1 MQLEGQVAVITG
13 AGSGMG
19 ASTARYLANRG
30 VQVGLLDINK
40 QGLDEIANETSGVGV
55 ECDVSNADSMRD
67 SIDQIRERL
76 GNPRILVNCAG
87 IAPAKRIVGREG
99 AMPLDDFRR
108 VIEINLIGTFNA
120 MRCAAEIM
128 TQLDPVTDS
137 GERGVIICTASVA
150 AYEGQIGQAAYASS
164 KSGIV
169 GLTLPAAREFAKFG
183 VRVMTIAP
191 GLIGT
196 PMLLGMPEDVQT
208 SLAASVPFPK
218 RFGFPDEYSKLVEHI
233 ITNEILNGDVIRL
246 DGAIRLQPT

>member
-1 MQLEGQVAVITG
+1 MYDGISQV
-13 AGSGMG
+13 
-19 ASTARYLANRG
+19 
-30 VQVGLLDINK
+30 K
-40 QGLDEIANETSGVGV
+40 EH
-55 ECDVSNADSMRD
+55 
-67 SIDQIRERL
+67 L

-128 TQLDPVTDS
+128 TQLDTVTDS

-164 KSGIV
+164 KERHCWTNTSC
-169 GLTLPAAREFAKFG
+169 RKG
-183 VRVMTIAP
+183 VCEIRCTCYDHSPRLDRYTYVIRN
-191 GLIGT
+191 
-196 PMLLGMPEDVQT
+196 
-208 SLAASVPFPK
+208 ASRTYKLVWPRQYHSRSVSAFQK
-218 RFGFPDEYSKLVEHI
+218 NTAKLVEHI
-233 ITNEILNGDVIRL
+233 ITNEMLNGDVIRL